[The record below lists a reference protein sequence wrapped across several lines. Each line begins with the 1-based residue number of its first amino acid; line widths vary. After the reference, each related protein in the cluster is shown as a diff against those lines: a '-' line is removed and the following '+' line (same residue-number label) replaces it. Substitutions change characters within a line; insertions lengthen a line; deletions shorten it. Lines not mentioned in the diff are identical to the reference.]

1 MFLNKDIIEF
11 INKIINQASIS
22 DSESIK
28 ENILKFKNY
37 LELTKMCDKKSL
49 EDIDVIINCVDEL
62 IRLKDKIGNI
72 DINIIL
78 KNKEEKQVKEKK
90 KVIIKEKTSQSL
102 FDEKHYHHYSFDNS
116 SSCGGGSSYRGC

>member
-11 INKIINQASIS
+11 INKIINQTSIS

-28 ENILKFKNY
+28 ENILKFKKY

-49 EDIDVIINCVDEL
+49 EDIDVIISCADEL
-62 IRLKDKIGNI
+62 IALKDKIGNI

-90 KVIIKEKTSQSL
+90 KVIIKEKPSQSL
-102 FDEKHYHHYSFDNS
+102 YDEKHYHHYSFDNS

>member
-11 INKIINQASIS
+11 INKIINQTSIS

-28 ENILKFKNY
+28 ENILKFKKY

-49 EDIDVIINCVDEL
+49 EDIDVIISCTDEL
-62 IRLKDKIGNI
+62 IGLKDKIGNI

-90 KVIIKEKTSQSL
+90 KVIIKEKPSQSL
-102 FDEKHYHHYSFDNS
+102 YDEKHYHHYSFDNS

>member
-11 INKIINQASIS
+11 INKIINQTSIS

-28 ENILKFKNY
+28 ENILKFKKY

-49 EDIDVIINCVDEL
+49 EDIDVIISCADEL
-62 IRLKDKIGNI
+62 IGLKDKIGNI

-90 KVIIKEKTSQSL
+90 KVIIKENPSQSL
-102 FDEKHYHHYSFDNS
+102 YDEKHYHHYSFDNS

>member
-62 IRLKDKIGNI
+62 IGLKDKIGNI

-90 KVIIKEKTSQSL
+90 KVITKEKTSQSL
-102 FDEKHYHHYSFDNS
+102 YDEKHYHHYSFDNS

>member
-11 INKIINQASIS
+11 INKIINQTSIS
-22 DSESIK
+22 DSEFIK
-28 ENILKFKNY
+28 ENILKFKKY

-49 EDIDVIINCVDEL
+49 EDIDVIISCADEL
-62 IRLKDKIGNI
+62 IALKDKIGNI

-90 KVIIKEKTSQSL
+90 KVIIKEKPSQSL
-102 FDEKHYHHYSFDNS
+102 YDEKHYHHYSFDNS